1 MKRFI
6 AAACMLGWV
15 LFPAAGWSQS
25 TLTPVVK
32 KSPVDM
38 PQRVLF
44 VGSSIMYYAGALQTH
59 THRLAAAA
67 TPPLILRD
75 GFKSVHI
82 TTGALHHYPLEHYVT
97 PGNLGGKEPFQL
109 VVLGGNFT
117 SLQPNGG
124 AVTNRN
130 RAARVNADGTVDSA
144 FNPSANGTVRAVSV
158 QQDGRVIVGGNERV
172 LRARLSDAK
181 FFWDQDRKVTLAS
194 RAGALKDIVFHA
206 KLGTQFERV

>member
-109 VVLGGNFT
+109 VVLGGNFRDVLT
-117 SLQPNGG
+117 DSGRALYRKTVIDFDAIIKKHGGHTALYWLPPHGQPGGSL
-124 AVTNRN
+124 ASASA
-130 RAARVNADGTVDSA
+130 RAFSYSA
-144 FNPSANGTVRAVSV
+144 PRQIFERTVRSSCEGMSERRSRLRSPSVISGAGNAVS
-158 QQDGRVIVGGNERV
+158 RT
-172 LRARLSDAK
+172 
-181 FFWDQDRKVTLAS
+181 W
-194 RAGALKDIVFHA
+194 
-206 KLGTQFERV
+206 